1 MMRKLTAI
9 LGILALAMTIVPSG
23 LGANALDCCSGTMC
37 PMHPPQSHE
46 INCGMDQHRPSAAL
60 QPCPVQAAVH
70 YTGAIV
76 FVLLAP
82 TILQNDSPSEPAIA
96 FLAKF
101 SPDAESRVEAPPP
114 RLLHRA

>member
-1 MMRKLTAI
+1 MRKLTAG
-9 LGILALAMTIVPSG
+9 LGILALAIVIAPSG

-70 YTGAIV
+70 YTAAIV